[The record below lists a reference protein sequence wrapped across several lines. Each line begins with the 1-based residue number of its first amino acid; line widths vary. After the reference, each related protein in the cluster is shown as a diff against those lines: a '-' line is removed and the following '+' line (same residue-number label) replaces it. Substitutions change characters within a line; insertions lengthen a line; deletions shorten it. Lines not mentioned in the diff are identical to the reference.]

1 MDKTTVKVACVQLNA
16 KQCFSEHSF
25 YAYIEKVFEQS
36 EADILIFPEDI
47 SFCLAWVKE
56 ESIRIQSIGKQSIK
70 SSLENLSSFIL
81 SRLNLKKMG
90 KWICEPKIERIIR
103 NTFESLTK
111 KYKKV
116 AVAGSIYVQR
126 SSGKY
131 NSSLVF
137 DNGKFVG
144 EYLKQNLVPLEI
156 AWGIKGDYNSTPIQT
171 SKGII
176 GVCICYDL
184 NDPNVCM
191 NLKKKGADFIV
202 APSSG
207 WRPYPWYPFDRK
219 TECPQIYRALE
230 NDIEIFRPYFCGFL
244 FPGLFFQG
252 HSMIV
257 GRYGEII
264 KESTSIFKQEILSW
278 NVVLNSRN

>member
-1 MDKTTVKVACVQLNA
+1 MDKTTVKVASVQLNL
-16 KQCFSEHSF
+16 KQCFTESSF
-25 YAYIEKVFEQS
+25 YAFIENVFKQS
-36 EADILIFPEDI
+36 EADVLIFPEDI

-56 ESIRIQSIGKQSIK
+56 ESIQSLSLK

-81 SRLNLKKMG
+81 SRLNLNKMG
-90 KWICEPKIERIIR
+90 KWISEPKIERIIR
-103 NTFESLTK
+103 RTFQSLTQ
-111 KYKKV
+111 KYNKV

-126 SSGKY
+126 PNGKY

-137 DNGKFVG
+137 DNGEYVG

-156 AWGIKGDYNSTPIQT
+156 AWGIKGDYNSKPIQT
-171 SKGII
+171 SKGNI

-191 NLKKKGADFIV
+191 KLKKNGADYIV

-207 WRPYPWYPFDRK
+207 WRPYPWYPFNRK
-219 TECPQIYRALE
+219 KECPQIYRAVE
-230 NDIEIFRPYFCGFL
+230 NDIVIFRPYCCGFL

-257 GRYGEII
+257 GKYGEII
-264 KESTSIFKQEILSW
+264 KESISIFKQEILSW
-278 NVVLNSRN
+278 DVILDN